1 MAGFPTWRRV
11 AMPFNNGLK
20 HGGGPLGSPAM
31 NHLFRL
37 LAVGALLTAV
47 QSFAADA
54 FEGKVTFAMSG
65 GKDRTQ
71 VMDYTMKG
79 SLLRMDINAE
89 GHAASTIMD
98 MGKREMLMLMHAEHM
113 YMVMPM
119 KLPPEA
125 ATKAKAME
133 STAEIEKT
141 GKTETILG
149 YKCQQV
155 LVKDKGVTTEM
166 WLAEGLGTFMGMGGG
181 GGSPFGGGGG
191 GGAAPG
197 KWEQALK
204 GLGGF
209 PLRVISHNASNKE
222 TFKMEV
228 TKIAPGPQPDSEF
241 TPPADYQKFQMPGG
255 MNPFGG

>member
-1 MAGFPTWRRV
+1 
-11 AMPFNNGLK
+11 MPFNAGLNP
-20 HGGGPLGSPAM
+20 GGGPLVSRAM
-31 NHLFRL
+31 NLLFRF
-37 LAVGALLTAV
+37 LAVGSLLTAV
-47 QSFAADA
+47 QSFAAGG

-65 GKDRTQ
+65 GKGRPQ

-79 SLLRMDINAE
+79 SVLRMDINAE
-89 GHAASTIMD
+89 GHTVSSIMD
-98 MGKREMLMLMHAEHM
+98 MGKREMTMLMPEQHM

-125 ATKAKAME
+125 AAKAKEME

-155 LVKDKGVTTEM
+155 LVKDKGVVTEM
-166 WLAEGLGTFMGMGGG
+166 WLAEGLGNFMGMGNG
-181 GGSPFGGGGG
+181 GGSPFGGGRGG
-191 GGAAPG
+191 PAAPS

-204 GLGGF
+204 GVGGF
-209 PLRVISHNASNKE
+209 PLRVISRDASNKE
-222 TFKMEV
+222 TYKMEV
-228 TKIAPGPQPDSEF
+228 TKIAPGPQPDSAF
-241 TPPADYQKFQMPGG
+241 APPAGYQKFQMPGG